1 MIKILLIIFLSFFL
15 ESNLSLFI
23 PINTLLFN
31 ICFVFSSLIII
42 SKMVENKNK
51 YYLMVIIISLVYDLI
66 FTNRLGFSVL
76 TFLISSIFIKNIDK
90 LIFSNSDIIK
100 YLSIFVIYRL
110 ISYFI
115 LIIVGYLPFNYIVLL
130 KSIYSSIIL
139 NLVYVLL
146 FNYLF
151 LQKYK

>member
-23 PINTLLFN
+23 PINTLFFN

-66 FTNRLGFSVL
+66 CTNRLGFSVL
-76 TFLISSIFIKNIDK
+76 TFLISSFFIKNIDK

>member
-23 PINTLLFN
+23 PINTLFFN

-51 YYLMVIIISLVYDLI
+51 YYLIVIIISLVYDLI

-115 LIIVGYLPFNYIVLL
+115 LIIVGYLTFNYIVLL

-151 LQKYK
+151 LQKCK

>member
-51 YYLMVIIISLVYDLI
+51 YYLIVIIISLVYDLI

-100 YLSIFVIYRL
+100 YLSILVIYRL

-151 LQKYK
+151 IKKYK

>member
-23 PINTLLFN
+23 PINTLFFN

-51 YYLMVIIISLVYDLI
+51 YYLIVIIISLVYDLI

-76 TFLISSIFIKNIDK
+76 NFLISSIFIKNIDK

-151 LQKYK
+151 LQKCK

>member
-23 PINTLLFN
+23 PINTLFFN

-51 YYLMVIIISLVYDLI
+51 YYLIVIIISLVYDLI

-76 TFLISSIFIKNIDK
+76 NFLISSIFIKNIDK

-130 KSIYSSIIL
+130 KSIYSSIIF

-151 LQKYK
+151 IKKYK

>member
-1 MIKILLIIFLSFFL
+1 
-15 ESNLSLFI
+15 
-23 PINTLLFN
+23 
-31 ICFVFSSLIII
+31 
-42 SKMVENKNK
+42 MVENKNK

>member
-23 PINTLLFN
+23 PINTLFFN

-100 YLSIFVIYRL
+100 YLSIFAIYRL